1 MSNLKRKD
9 APGGN
14 PPAKSAKN
22 TKEARPTTKEK
33 VGKDA
38 KPAPKKSADEPEKA
52 PVVSILKEDE
62 PMFPR
67 GGASV
72 LTPLE
77 QKKINIEAK
86 ADAMR
91 DEEFNTASKD
101 QKKKKRKSALKG
113 DKKADKKT
121 GEEEQTIRVESLSF
135 KVSTLKGINFA
146 LVADFGLEIGQGLSC
161 PCAGHTNQQ
170 PRRRSRITKQ
180 SYWSHLNRCHLSTID
195 RASRER
201 DRRQGQRR

>member
-22 TKEARPTTKEK
+22 TKEARPTKKEN

-38 KPAPKKSADEPEKA
+38 KSASKKSAETAEKA
-52 PVVSILKEDE
+52 PVVSLLKEDE

-77 QKKINIEAK
+77 QKKIQLEAK

-91 DEEFNTASKD
+91 DEEFNTGNKV
-101 QKKKKRKSALKG
+101 QKKKKRKTALKG
-113 DKKADKKT
+113 DKKSDKKT
-121 GEEEQTIRVESLSF
+121 GEEEQAVRIESLSF
-135 KVSTLKGINFA
+135 KVTLNYY
-146 LVADFGLEIGQGLSC
+146 V
-161 PCAGHTNQQ
+161 
-170 PRRRSRITKQ
+170 
-180 SYWSHLNRCHLSTID
+180 HLRCLLTLM
-195 RASRER
+195 
-201 DRRQGQRR
+201 

>member
-1 MSNLKRKD
+1 MTIGDAPTSFTMSNLKRKD

-22 TKEARPTTKEK
+22 TKEARPTKKEN

-38 KPAPKKSADEPEKA
+38 KPAPKKSAETAEKA
-52 PVVSILKEDE
+52 PVVSLLKEDE

-77 QKKINIEAK
+77 QKKIQLEAK

-91 DEEFNTASKD
+91 DEEFNTGNKV
-101 QKKKKRKSALKG
+101 QKKKKRKTALKG
-113 DKKADKKT
+113 GKKSDKKT
-121 GEEEQTIRVESLSF
+121 GEEEQAVRIESLSF
-135 KVSTLKGINFA
+135 KVTLNYY
-146 LVADFGLEIGQGLSC
+146 V
-161 PCAGHTNQQ
+161 
-170 PRRRSRITKQ
+170 
-180 SYWSHLNRCHLSTID
+180 HLRCLLTLM
-195 RASRER
+195 
-201 DRRQGQRR
+201 

>member
-1 MSNLKRKD
+1 MKDRAVGDAPTSVIMSNLKRKD

-14 PPAKSAKN
+14 PPSKSAKN

-38 KPAPKKSADEPEKA
+38 KPAPKKSAEAPEKA
-52 PVVSILKEDE
+52 PVVSILKEEE

-67 GGASV
+67 GGASI

-77 QKKINIEAK
+77 QKKIQMEAK

-101 QKKKKRKSALKG
+101 QKKKKRKTALKS
-113 DKKADKKT
+113 DKKPSKKN
-121 GEEEQTIRVESLSF
+121 GEEEEEQAVRVESLSF
-135 KVSTLKGINFA
+135 KVSCPIGIAFTS
-146 LVADFGLEIGQGLSC
+146 VTDFDLETGQGISC
-161 PCAGHTNQQ
+161 PRAGHTN
-170 PRRRSRITKQ
+170 
-180 SYWSHLNRCHLSTID
+180 
-195 RASRER
+195 
-201 DRRQGQRR
+201 

>member
-38 KPAPKKSADEPEKA
+38 KPAKSADAPEKA
-52 PVVSILKEDE
+52 PVVSILKEEE

-67 GGASV
+67 GGASI

-77 QKKINIEAK
+77 QKKIQIEAK

-91 DEEFNTASKD
+91 DEEFNTGSKE
-101 QKKKKRKSALKG
+101 QKKKKRKTALKS
-113 DKKADKKT
+113 DKKGDKKT
-121 GEEEQTIRVESLSF
+121 GEEEQTVRVESLSF
-135 KVSTLKGINFA
+135 KVSCLIGIIFA
-146 LVADFGLEIGQGLSC
+146 LVANLSLEIGQGLSC
-161 PCAGHTNQQ
+161 PRTGHTNQQ
-170 PRRRSRITKQ
+170 PRCRSRVTKQ
-180 SYWSHLNRCHLSTID
+180 PYWAHLNCCYLSTID

-201 DRRQGQRR
+201 DRRKG

>member
-22 TKEARPTTKEK
+22 TKEARPTTTEK

-38 KPAPKKSADEPEKA
+38 KLAPKKSAEAPEKA

-67 GGASV
+67 GGASI

-91 DEEFNTASKD
+91 DEEFNTVTKD
-101 QKKKKRKSALKG
+101 QKKKKRKTALKG
-113 DKKADKKT
+113 GDKKVDKKT
-121 GEEEQTIRVESLSF
+121 GDEEQAIRVESLSF
-135 KVSTLKGINFA
+135 KVRQLNNLNSA
-146 LVADFGLEIGQGLSC
+146 SVADSGLELGQGLSRSC
-161 PCAGHTNQQ
+161 TGHTNQQ
-170 PRRRSRITKQ
+170 SQCRSRITKQ
-180 SYWSHLNRCHLSTID
+180 PYWSHLNCRRLSTTD

-201 DRRQGQRR
+201 DCRQG